1 MSLPTAATARW
12 QPLRTGLVDLFYYDD
27 QEFWFRD
34 GRIMFLGNNGTG
46 KSKVLALTLPF
57 LLDGELSPSRVE
69 PDGDPGKRM
78 EWNLLLGGRYEERLG
93 YAWLEFG
100 RVTENGKP
108 AYVTV
113 GCGLKAVKGRGIAD
127 RWFFL
132 TSQRVGEDLF
142 LIGKNG
148 TTLSRDR
155 LIEAIGLSG
164 QVAQTAEGYRRLLD
178 EHLFHLGLERYEALV
193 NLLIQLRQP
202 QLSKRPDEKK
212 LSAALSQALAPV
224 DQALISDVAGAFH
237 DLEQQKEEL
246 SGLRDTREH
255 VRRFLTRY
263 QRYAAVAAR
272 RQGGELRSA
281 HSAYE
286 HVNRD
291 LSTVADQIERA
302 TRTEAEVAAR
312 AESAQ
317 NELAEQQAVREELTG
332 DSRIKDLDTAERY
345 AEEADKALAAEVE
358 AAERAQVIA
367 AARKAKHEEA
377 AAAAEISRQNV
388 VMHENR
394 AAPLAERTGLAAPHA
409 TLLASFGEEPAED
422 GIRAAMGSRG
432 EALAHVTRLA
442 QTAAARQRDLVQAR
456 TTLTKRESERDQAA
470 DRLATAQQAL
480 TTAIS
485 DDVTAWRRY
494 GLGLRELTLP
504 DPEEYGLA
512 AWAETLSG
520 PHPGE
525 RALHEAARRA
535 GQALAREQAA
545 AVAGR
550 DGAATALAELEAE
563 RDRLAAG
570 ELARPRVPHTRGE
583 GVRDGRP
590 GAPLWALADFRDD
603 IDGRFRAGLEAALEA
618 SGLLDAW
625 VTPDGRLLSPG
636 THDVIALPGERAARP
651 LSEALVSA
659 DTMARAVLDT
669 IGLEEQPGPYVCADG
684 RWRLGPLHGSWAK
697 PSAEYIGAAAREEAR
712 QRRLA
717 ELAELIGEAERL
729 VGRAQAA
736 VDRLAAREETLAGE
750 SAGHPHDT
758 ELRDAHTSAVTA
770 ADRHQDA
777 VRAVEEQAEEVRW
790 AADDLAT
797 AVEERDRAA
806 ADTSLPATVTD
817 LAEVEKALGAYQQ
830 VITELLAAVRVHA
843 GKLSEANTWSAEV
856 DAAEE
861 DVRRAHDRER
871 QARRRAAEERARLA
885 TLQAAIGASVE
896 QLKARL
902 TDTKTRIAALAAELK
917 NLEKAH
923 RQAVEQRARA
933 EGKQDQLRTDLVA
946 SVERRES
953 AIASLRRFA
962 ETGLLDIACEVE
974 HSGSW
979 APDPAVRLARRIEQL
994 LSDVDDSDDAWHR
1007 VQDEITRRYS
1017 ELAEALT
1024 RHGHHAVAG
1033 LSDWFVVTI
1042 QFQGRERPPSELTRL
1057 LDAEVDYRE
1066 RTLTSRQ
1073 REIVEEHLVNDVAAH
1088 LQQLIAD
1095 AEEQVGQMNR
1105 ELEERPT
1112 STGMRLR
1119 MSWVPAKEA
1128 PAGLAEAR
1136 ARLLRQGTDLW
1147 SPADRTAIADF
1158 LQAQIEA
1165 ERREN
1170 EHGTWAEHL
1179 RRALDYRA
1187 WHTFLIERYQ
1197 DGRWRPA
1204 AGPASGG
1211 ERVLTVSLPLFAAA
1225 SSHYRSAHP
1234 WAPRLVT
1241 LDEAF
1246 AGVDDDARAKCL
1258 GLLTTFDLDVAM
1270 TSEREWGFYPTVPG
1284 IATHQLVRRDGID
1297 AVHVTT
1303 WEWDGAKAEQV
1314 ERTATSRRP
1323 SNPVQPEDGLW

>member
-1 MSLPTAATARW
+1 MSLPTAATTRW
-12 QPLRTGLVDLFYYDD
+12 QPMRTGLVDLFYYDD

-34 GRIMFLGNNGTG
+34 GRILFRGNNGTG

-78 EWNLLLGGRYEERLG
+78 EWNLLLGDRYEERLG
-93 YAWLEFG
+93 YSWLEFG
-100 RVTENGKP
+100 RVTEDGER

-113 GCGLKAVKGRGIAD
+113 GCGMKAVKGRGIAD

-132 TSQRVGEDLF
+132 TSQRVGRDLF
-142 LIGKNG
+142 LIGENG
-148 TTLSRDR
+148 TALTRDR
-155 LIEAIGLSG
+155 LTEAVGVSG
-164 QVAQTAEGYRRLLD
+164 QVTQTAEGYRRLLD

-237 DLEQQKEEL
+237 DLEQQREEL
-246 SGLRDTREH
+246 SGLRDTHEH

-272 RQGGELRSA
+272 RQSAELRSA
-281 HSAYE
+281 HSSYE
-286 HVNRD
+286 QVNRD
-291 LSTVADQIERA
+291 LGAVAEQIEQSTRA
-302 TRTEAEVAAR
+302 EAEAEER
-312 AESAQ
+312 TESAQ
-317 NELAEQQAVREELTG
+317 TELAEQQAIREELAG

-345 AEEADKALAAEVE
+345 ADEADRALSAEEAASG
-358 AAERAQVIA
+358 RAQATA
-367 AARKAKHEEA
+367 AARRARHGEAVA
-377 AAAAEISRQNV
+377 AAAVSHREVAAHQD
-388 VMHENR
+388 R
-394 AAPLAERTGLAAPHA
+394 AAPLAERTGLAVPHA
-409 TLLASFGEEPAED
+409 TLLASLGEEPGGD
-422 GIRAAMGSRG
+422 GIRAAVDSR
-432 EALAHVTRLA
+432 AAAVAHVTRLA
-442 QTAAARQRDLVQAR
+442 REAVARERDLGLAR
-456 TTLTKRESERDQAA
+456 SALAKRESERDRAA
-470 DRLATAQQAL
+470 DRLADVRGELAA
-480 TTAIS
+480 AMS
-485 DDVTAWRRY
+485 DHVTAWRGY
-494 GLGLRELTLP
+494 ALGLRELTLP
-504 DPEEYGLA
+504 DPEEYALA

-525 RALHEAARRA
+525 RALHEAVRRA
-535 GQALAREQAA
+535 GQELAHAQAAAAAEREQAVAVLA
-545 AVAGR
+545 ALR
-550 DGAATALAELEAE
+550 EE

-570 ELARPRVPHTRGE
+570 EQARPREPYTRAG
-583 GVRDGRP
+583 GVREGRP
-590 GAPLWALADFRDD
+590 GAPLWALADFRDGLD
-603 IDGRFRAGLEAALEA
+603 ERSRAGLEAALEA

-625 VTPDGRLLSPG
+625 VTPDGRLLAPG
-636 THDVIALPGERAARP
+636 THDVVALPGERAVRP
-651 LSEALVSA
+651 LSEALVTA
-659 DTMARAVLDT
+659 DASARAVLDG
-669 IGLEEQPGPYVCADG
+669 IGLEEQAGSYVCADG
-684 RWRLGPLHGSWAK
+684 RWRLGPLHGAWGK
-697 PSAEYIGAAAREEAR
+697 PSAEYLGAIARERAR

-717 ELAELIGEAERL
+717 ELADLVEAAEQAA
-729 VGRAQAA
+729 GDAQDA
-736 VDRLAAREETLAGE
+736 VDRLAARERALAGE
-750 SAGHPHDT
+750 SAGHPDDAG
-758 ELRDAHTSAVTA
+758 LRDAHASAATSAE
-770 ADRHQDA
+770 RHQDA
-777 VRAVEEQAEEVRW
+777 VRAVDEQAEEVRW
-790 AADDLAT
+790 AERDLDT
-797 AVEERDRAA
+797 AVAERDRAA
-806 ADTSLPATVTD
+806 ADTSLPATAD
-817 LAEVEKALGAYQQ
+817 ELAEVEGALLAYRQ
-830 VITELLAAVRVHA
+830 VVTELLAAARVHA
-843 GKLSEANTWSAEV
+843 GRQAEV
-856 DAAEE
+856 DTWAAEVKTAEE
-861 DVRRAHDRER
+861 DVRRAHERER
-871 QARRRAAEERARLA
+871 AARRRAAEEQARLA
-885 TLQAAIGASVE
+885 TLRAAIGASVE

-902 TDTKTRIAALAAELK
+902 AGTKSRIAALSAELK
-917 NLEKAH
+917 SLEQAH
-923 RQAVEQRARA
+923 RRAVEQRARA
-933 EGKQDQLRTDLVA
+933 EGKQEQLRTELVA
-946 SVERRES
+946 TVERREA
-953 AIASLRRFA
+953 AIGSLRRFT
-962 ETGLLDIACEVE
+962 ETGLLDVACEVE
-974 HSGSW
+974 RTGSW

-994 LSDVDDSDDAWHR
+994 LSDVDDSEEAWHR

-1042 QFQGRERPPSELTRL
+1042 QFQGRERPPSELTTL
-1057 LDAEVDYRE
+1057 LDAEIDYRE
-1066 RTLTSRQ
+1066 RTLTARQ

-1095 AEEQVGQMNR
+1095 AEEHVAQMNR

-1119 MSWVPAKEA
+1119 MSWVPAKDA
-1128 PAGLAEAR
+1128 PDGLAEAR
-1136 ARLLRQGTDLW
+1136 ARLLRQGADLW
-1147 SPADRTAIADF
+1147 SPADRTAVADF

-1165 ERREN
+1165 VRRDN

-1179 RRALDYRA
+1179 RRALDYRG

-1204 AGPASGG
+1204 TGPASGG

-1234 WAPRLVT
+1234 YAPRLVT

-1303 WEWDGAKAEQV
+1303 WEWNGTRAEQV
-1314 ERTATSRRP
+1314 ERAATSRRP
-1323 SNPVQPEDGLW
+1323 GAKARQEDGRW